1 MDYAVC
7 IQCFNKPIETLLV
20 LDSLE
25 KNDNLKNINL
35 LLYVDKANNNSKSF
49 DKNNELI
56 KKLLSYKKIKSDI
69 FKSITVKISD
79 KNLGPYIC
87 CYETIETGF
96 TLSNNVIFSED
107 DILFCKD
114 TINYFMA
121 YFNDKITNV
130 DINDDKCLGI
140 TSSSLNFGFR
150 KKSSFII
157 NENNIVTNDLFLN
170 KINDIKE
177 KIIDKHSFNYC
188 HKVNWAPNKQ
198 FGLFKHNWN
207 KIKFFRTNE
216 YILDKKLNTKAP
228 DHATALFV
236 KENNMYFIY
245 SYIPRSNDI
254 GLYHELGCTT
264 LYYNDIPSPDTIK
277 YLTSNNFNIGVNN
290 YELYNDIDNNTN
302 ID

>member
-1 MDYAVC
+1 MDYAIC

-25 KNDNLKNINL
+25 KNKNLKNIHL
-35 LLYVDKANNNSKSF
+35 LLYVDKANENSKSYI
-49 DKNNELI
+49 KNNELI
-56 KKLLSYKKIKSDI
+56 EKLILYKKKKNNL
-69 FKSITVKISD
+69 FKSITIKIADS
-79 KNLGPYIC
+79 NLGPYLC
-87 CYETIETGF
+87 CFETIETGF
-96 TLSNNVIFSED
+96 ILSNNVIFSED
-107 DILFCKD
+107 DILFCDD

-121 YFNDKITNV
+121 YFEGKIKNI
-130 DINDDKCLGI
+130 DINDNNCLGI
-140 TSSSLNFGFR
+140 TSSSINFGFA
-150 KKSSFII
+150 KKSSFNI
-157 NENNIVTNDLFLN
+157 NENNIIINNLFLD
-170 KINDIKE
+170 KINNIKE
-177 KIIDKHSFNYC
+177 KIVNDHSLNYC

-207 KIKFFRTNE
+207 KINFFRTNN

-228 DHATALFV
+228 DHATALYV

-254 GLYHELGCTT
+254 GLYNELGCTT

-277 YLTSNNFNIGVNN
+277 YLASNDFIVDTND
-290 YELYNDIDNNTN
+290 YESHDDLNNNTY